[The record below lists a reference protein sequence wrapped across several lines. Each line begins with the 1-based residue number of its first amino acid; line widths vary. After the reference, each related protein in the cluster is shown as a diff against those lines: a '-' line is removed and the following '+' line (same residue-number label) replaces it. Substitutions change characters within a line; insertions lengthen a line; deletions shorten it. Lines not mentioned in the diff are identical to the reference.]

1 MRAHRGAARPAGIR
15 RTERLGRPNQEG
27 DAVKGTVEGRGK
39 TGGGGEQESV
49 GRTAA
54 DHRAFVNGVLW
65 VLRSGAR
72 WSDLPERYGKHK
84 SVHKRFSRW
93 ATSGVWDRV
102 FRILAQDKSDQCLM
116 IDSTIVRAHQQA
128 ATGRKKEGPDQAL
141 GRSRGGLTTKIH
153 LLCNELGKPIDFLL
167 TGGQV
172 ADCTTEFAASVCR
185 SRGCLCNRE
194 ELAASETLGTDRN
207 LGRRRILAF
216 GVRCNRG
223 AALAFWQR
231 FEDELGVRN
240 ALAICRWIGTVPAG
254 T

>member
-1 MRAHRGAARPAGIR
+1 MTLRDELTEGQWGRIR
-15 RTERLGRPNQEG
+15 DLLPGR
-27 DAVKGTVEGRGK
+27 
-39 TGGGGEQESV
+39 QESV

-54 DHRAFVNGVLW
+54 NNRAFVNGVLW

-172 ADCTTEFAASVCR
+172 ADCTQALALLGARQPRFVVADKGYDADAIVQHVEASGAQPVIPPRANRTIQRVYDKTVYKQRNRIERCF
-185 SRGCLCNRE
+185 SRLKHF
-194 ELAASETLGTDRN
+194 
-207 LGRRRILAF
+207 RRIATRFEKNKRNFHSL
-216 GVRCNRG
+216 V
-223 AALAFWQR
+223 ALACLMLL
-231 FEDELGVRN
+231 LG
-240 ALAICRWIGTVPAG
+240 
-254 T
+254 